1 MLSVGFLGM
10 GGGRWGL
17 RRARL
22 SPLPPG
28 TSPTPLLASLPSQSF
43 LWMGRASICSL
54 RMGTQHGH
62 RAALT
67 HPAGHC
73 GGLGGGEDRGV
84 ALSWGGGCMLCSA
97 GTQLLFTHS
106 SIRFF
111 SVLKGREALTLG
123 DARDEEQTPK
133 LPSLIPMQ
141 RCSSSSQGGV
151 LQLELIG
158 VISTQHPLLSPPPTP
173 PQSIP
178 TAVPHP
184 CAALSANGIHTSWGM
199 GDGGGGGTAALC
211 PSLQPVM
218 APFLLSCSKIT
229 GGKEIIS
236 LSPATFVR
244 CRGGGGL
251 SCRAAILQCHT
262 VTPRPLT
269 GLTPIPVLCDLNNNG
284 GKTAA
289 ASASPPDAAL
299 LPSRSSQ
306 ALSN

>member
-28 TSPTPLLASLPSQSF
+28 MSPTPLLASLPSQSF
-43 LWMGRASICSL
+43 LWMGRALICSL

-229 GGKEIIS
+229 GGERNNQ
-236 LSPATFVR
+236 FVT
-244 CRGGGGL
+244 CNLCEVPGGGWAELQG
-251 SCRAAILQCHT
+251 CHPAVPHRHPPPPHRVNPHPRAL
-262 VTPRPLT
+262 RP
-269 GLTPIPVLCDLNNNG
+269 
-284 GKTAA
+284 K
-289 ASASPPDAAL
+289 
-299 LPSRSSQ
+299 
-306 ALSN
+306 

>member
-1 MLSVGFLGM
+1 MPIHGVGGEGGKCFLWDSWGW

-158 VISTQHPLLSPPPTP
+158 VISTQHPLLSSPPPPLPSPSPQPFPIPVPLCQQMGFTP
-173 PQSIP
+173 
-178 TAVPHP
+178 
-184 CAALSANGIHTSWGM
+184 LGGWGW
-199 GDGGGGGTAALC
+199 GWGGTAALC
-211 PSLQPVM
+211 PSLQLVM

-229 GGKEIIS
+229 GGEEIIS

-244 CRGGGGL
+244 CRGGGG
-251 SCRAAILQCHT
+251 R
-262 VTPRPLT
+262 
-269 GLTPIPVLCDLNNNG
+269 
-284 GKTAA
+284 
-289 ASASPPDAAL
+289 
-299 LPSRSSQ
+299 
-306 ALSN
+306 

>member
-158 VISTQHPLLSPPPTP
+158 VISTQHPLLSSPPPPP

-199 GDGGGGGTAALC
+199 GVGVGGDSSTVPISAACDGPFSSLLFQNHGGERNNQFVTCNLCEVPGGGWAELQGCHPAVPHRHPPPPHRVNPHPRAL
-211 PSLQPVM
+211 
-218 APFLLSCSKIT
+218 
-229 GGKEIIS
+229 
-236 LSPATFVR
+236 
-244 CRGGGGL
+244 
-251 SCRAAILQCHT
+251 
-262 VTPRPLT
+262 RP
-269 GLTPIPVLCDLNNNG
+269 
-284 GKTAA
+284 K
-289 ASASPPDAAL
+289 
-299 LPSRSSQ
+299 
-306 ALSN
+306 

>member
-28 TSPTPLLASLPSQSF
+28 TSPTPLLASLPSQPF
-43 LWMGRASICSL
+43 LWMGRALICSL

-84 ALSWGGGCMLCSA
+84 ALSWGGGCMLCNA

-133 LPSLIPMQ
+133 LPSLIPVQ

-158 VISTQHPLLSPPPTP
+158 VISTQHPLLSPPPP
-173 PQSIP
+173 SP
-178 TAVPHP
+178 VHPHSRSP
-184 CAALSANGIHTSWGM
+184 SLCRSVSKWDSHLL
-199 GDGGGGGTAALC
+199 GDGGGGGGGQQHCAHLC
-211 PSLQPVM
+211 SL
-218 APFLLSCSKIT
+218 
-229 GGKEIIS
+229 
-236 LSPATFVR
+236 
-244 CRGGGGL
+244 
-251 SCRAAILQCHT
+251 
-262 VTPRPLT
+262 
-269 GLTPIPVLCDLNNNG
+269 
-284 GKTAA
+284 
-289 ASASPPDAAL
+289 
-299 LPSRSSQ
+299 
-306 ALSN
+306 